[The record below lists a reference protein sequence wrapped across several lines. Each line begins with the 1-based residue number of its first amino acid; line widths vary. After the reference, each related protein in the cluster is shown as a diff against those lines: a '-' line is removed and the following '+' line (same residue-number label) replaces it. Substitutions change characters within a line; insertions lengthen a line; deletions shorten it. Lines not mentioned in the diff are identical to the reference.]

1 MLSGVLSSSPML
13 NLAAATGSF
22 PFPTKFIALPPDAKV
37 TLGLEQPAATS
48 SRKAENMN
56 GWFPHKQ
63 PSASGSNPIAP
74 LPLSTAHAEVWSQ
87 GGKIFI
93 RDLDSPF
100 GTYVNDIKITGPTQL
115 KRGDIIVRAFPPSLL
130 NRTRIL
136 IVLVISH
143 CIFCIACSLWAFIFL
158 EMAKHQPIYRTM
170 S

>member
-87 GGKIFI
+87 GGKVSEYSISKLIANNIPGVLYLF
-93 RDLDSPF
+93 L
-100 GTYVNDIKITGPTQL
+100 TKNDP
-115 KRGDIIVRAFPPSLL
+115 R
-130 NRTRIL
+130 
-136 IVLVISH
+136 
-143 CIFCIACSLWAFIFL
+143 
-158 EMAKHQPIYRTM
+158 
-170 S
+170 

>member
-115 KRGDIIVRAFPPSLL
+115 KRGDIISLGL
-130 NRTRIL
+130 HIPRNGKTPAY
-136 IVLVISH
+136 ISDDELKP
-143 CIFCIACSLWAFIFL
+143 IIARVALTGTS
-158 EMAKHQPIYRTM
+158 
-170 S
+170 

>member
-115 KRGDIIVRAFPPSLL
+115 KRGDIISLGL
-130 NRTRIL
+130 HIPRNGKTPAYIL
-136 IVLVISH
+136 DDELKPI
-143 CIFCIACSLWAFIFL
+143 IARVALTGTS
-158 EMAKHQPIYRTM
+158 
-170 S
+170 

>member
-37 TLGLEQPAATS
+37 TLGLEQPATS

-63 PSASGSNPIAP
+63 PSSSGSNPIAP
-74 LPLSTAHAEVWSQ
+74 LPLSTAHAEVWAQ

-115 KRGDIIVRAFPPSLL
+115 KRGDIISLGL
-130 NRTRIL
+130 HIPRNGKTPAY
-136 IVLVISH
+136 ISDDELKP
-143 CIFCIACSLWAFIFL
+143 IIARVALTGTS
-158 EMAKHQPIYRTM
+158 
-170 S
+170 